1 MGIKIVVIDHN
12 KNIQRIID
20 VIKDDNAVFDDGVT
34 VGLLREVN
42 FGDPNNNDK
51 NSITKK
57 PAVYVTTRNS
67 IQKTSYP
74 YGTETSGNV
83 NSKTVQYEIVLLAVS
98 SAKTELSQ
106 KQLYSLIKNL
116 RTTLETDPK
125 FSDPENPGTDNIF
138 SKSIINET
146 PWDNKTKGKLIT
158 SISFILIATIGQTS
172 LINIPGIG
180 DLELISDTGDEGRNS
195 TGIHNDAGNTKISKG
210 ANVGSRFFEYEYNT
224 TTYESIETLITADN
238 ELSLTLKYP
247 GGDRTYNAKLV
258 FQRDSVRFDGIR
270 TVILQADKITA

>member
-1 MGIKIVVIDHN
+1 MVIIDHN
-12 KNIQRIID
+12 FNIQRIID
-20 VIKDDNAVFDDGVT
+20 VIKGDIAVFDNGET

-51 NSITKK
+51 NSIKQK
-57 PAVYVTTRNS
+57 PAVYVTTSNS

-98 SAKTELSQ
+98 QAKTELSQ
-106 KQLYSLIKNL
+106 KQLYELVKNL
-116 RTTLETDPK
+116 RTTLEADPK
-125 FSDPENPGTDNIF
+125 YSDPTNPGTDEIF

-146 PWDNKTKGKLIT
+146 PWDTKTKGQLIT

-180 DLELISDTGDEGRNS
+180 DIDLISDTGDEGRNS
-195 TGIHNDAGNTKISKG
+195 TGIHNDIGNTKISKG
-210 ANVGSRFFEYEYNT
+210 ANVGSRFFEYEYDT

-238 ELSLTLKYP
+238 ELALTLKYP

>member
-1 MGIKIVVIDHN
+1 MVTIDDN

-20 VIKDDNAVFDDGVT
+20 VIKADPLVFDNGET
-34 VGLLREVN
+34 VGKLREVN
-42 FGDPNNNDK
+42 FGDPDNNSK
-51 NSITKK
+51 NSIKQK

-74 YGTETSGNV
+74 YGVDVSGNV
-83 NSKTVQYEIVLLAVS
+83 NSKTVQYEIVLLTIA
-98 SAKTELSQ
+98 AKTESSQ
-106 KQLYSLIKNL
+106 KQLYDLAKNL
-116 RTTLETDPK
+116 RVTLESDPK
-125 FSDPENPGTDNIF
+125 FSDPENPGTDEIF
-138 SKSIINET
+138 TKSIINEA
-146 PWDNKTKGKLIT
+146 PWDVKTKGKLTT

-180 DLELISDTGDEGRNS
+180 DLELISDTGEEGRNS
-195 TGIHNDAGNTKISKG
+195 SGIHNDVGNTKISKG
-210 ANVGSRFFEYEYNT
+210 ANVGSRFFEYEYDT
-224 TTYESIETLITADN
+224 TLYEDIEILITADN
-238 ELSLTLKYP
+238 ELALTLKYP

>member
-1 MGIKIVVIDHN
+1 MVIIDHN

-20 VIKDDNAVFDDGVT
+20 RIKDDNTVFDNGIT
-34 VGLLREVN
+34 AGLLREVN
-42 FGDPNNNDK
+42 FGDPNNNKK
-51 NSITKK
+51 NSVQQK

-67 IQKTSYP
+67 IQQSSYP
-74 YGTETSGNV
+74 YGVETSGNI
-83 NSKTVQYEIVLLAVS
+83 NSKTIQYEIVLLAIS
-98 SAKTELSQ
+98 SIRTEDSQ
-106 KQLYSLIKNL
+106 KQLYELVKNL
-116 RTTLETDPK
+116 RITLEADPK
-125 FSDPENPGTDNIF
+125 FSDPENPGTDEIF

-146 PWDNKTKGKLIT
+146 PWDTKTKGKLIT
-158 SISFILIATIGQTS
+158 SMSFILIVTIGQTS

-195 TGIHNDAGNTKISKG
+195 SGIHNDVGNTKISKG
-210 ANVGSRFFEYEYNT
+210 ANVGSRFFEYEYDT
-224 TTYESIETLITADN
+224 TTYESIEALILADN
-238 ELSLTLKYP
+238 ELALTLKYP

>member
-1 MGIKIVVIDHN
+1 MVTVDHN

-20 VIKDDNAVFDDGVT
+20 RIKDDSAVFDNGVT
-34 VGLLREVN
+34 EGLLREVN
-42 FGDPNNNDK
+42 FGDPDNNNK
-51 NSITKK
+51 NSIKQK

-67 IQKTSYP
+67 IQQSSYP

-98 SAKTELSQ
+98 KQDTTRSQ
-106 KQLYSLIKNL
+106 KQLYELVKNL
-116 RTTLETDPK
+116 RVTLETDPK
-125 FSDPENPGTDNIF
+125 YSDPANPGTDQIF
-138 SKSIINET
+138 TKSIINEV
-146 PWDNKTKGKLIT
+146 PWDQKTKGKLIT

-195 TGIHNDAGNTKISKG
+195 TGIHNDTGNTKISKG
-210 ANVGSRFFEYEYNT
+210 ANVGSRFFEYEYDT
-224 TTYESIETLITADN
+224 TTYELIEDLIEADN
-238 ELSLTLKYP
+238 ELAITLLYP
-247 GGDRTYNAKLV
+247 GGDRLFNAKLV

-270 TVILQADKITA
+270 TVILQADKITV

>member
-1 MGIKIVVIDHN
+1 MVITDHN

-20 VIKDDNAVFDDGVT
+20 VIKDDVAVFDDGKT

-42 FGDPNNNDK
+42 FGDPDNNDK
-51 NSITKK
+51 NSIKQK
-57 PAVYVTTRNS
+57 PAVYVTTSNS

-98 SAKTELSQ
+98 KAKTESSQ
-106 KQLYSLIKNL
+106 KQLYELVKNL
-116 RTTLETDPK
+116 RTTLEADPK
-125 FSDPENPGTDNIF
+125 YSDPTTPGTDEIF
-138 SKSIINET
+138 SKSIINEST
-146 PWDNKTKGKLIT
+146 WDTKTKGQLIT

-180 DLELISDTGDEGRNS
+180 DIDLISDTGDEGRNS
-195 TGIHNDAGNTKISKG
+195 TGIHNDVGNTKISKG
-210 ANVGSRFFEYEYNT
+210 ANVGSRFFEYEYDT
-224 TTYESIETLITADN
+224 TTYESIETLITADD
-238 ELSLTLKYP
+238 ELALTLKYP

>member
-1 MGIKIVVIDHN
+1 MVIIDHN

-20 VIKDDNAVFDDGVT
+20 VIKGDVAVFDDGET

-42 FGDPNNNDK
+42 FGDPDNNDK
-51 NSITKK
+51 NSIKQK
-57 PAVYVTTRNS
+57 PAVYVTTSNS

-83 NSKTVQYEIVLLAVS
+83 NSKTIQYEIVLLAVS
-98 SAKTELSQ
+98 KAKTESSQ
-106 KQLYSLIKNL
+106 KQLYELVKNL
-116 RTTLETDPK
+116 RTTLEADPK
-125 FSDPENPGTDNIF
+125 YSDPTTPGTDEIF
-138 SKSIINET
+138 SKSIINES
-146 PWDNKTKGKLIT
+146 PWDTKTKGQLIT

-180 DLELISDTGDEGRNS
+180 DLDLISDTGDEGRNS
-195 TGIHNDAGNTKISKG
+195 IGIHNDVGNTKISKG
-210 ANVGSRFFEYEYNT
+210 ANVGTRFFEYEYDT
-224 TTYESIETLITADN
+224 TTYESIETLITADD
-238 ELSLTLKYP
+238 ELELILKYP

>member
-1 MGIKIVVIDHN
+1 LVIIDHN

-20 VIKDDNAVFDDGVT
+20 VIKDDTAVFDDGVT
-34 VGLLREVN
+34 PGLLREVN
-42 FGDPNNNDK
+42 FGDPNNKDK
-51 NSITKK
+51 KSIKQK
-57 PAVYVTTRNS
+57 PAVYVTTRDS

-83 NSKTVQYEIVLLAVS
+83 NSKTIQYEVVLLAVS
-98 SAKTELSQ
+98 KEDTTRSQ
-106 KQLYSLIKNL
+106 KQLYELVKNL
-116 RTTLETDPK
+116 RTTLEADPK
-125 FSDPENPGTDNIF
+125 YSDPANPGTDEIF

-146 PWDNKTKGKLIT
+146 PWDVATKGQLMT

-195 TGIHNDAGNTKISKG
+195 TGIHNDIGNTKISKG
-210 ANVGSRFFEYEYNT
+210 ANVGSRFFEYEYDT
-224 TTYESIETLITADN
+224 TLYESIETLITTDD